1 MIEIGSKADILK
13 IRNPLTKLIITKAI
27 HKAIKNKFG
36 IDALVSIKD
45 LGISTNSDG
54 SVFIDVQVS
63 ANLAPGT
70 LNTIAAMIK
79 DDTGDTTT
87 KGLKNA

>member
-1 MIEIGSKADILK
+1 MIEIGAEEDVLK

-36 IDALVSIKD
+36 INALISIKD
-45 LGISTNSDG
+45 LDITTHSDG
-54 SVFIDVQVS
+54 SALIDIQAS

-79 DDTGDTTT
+79 DDTG
-87 KGLKNA
+87 KGLKHA

>member
-1 MIEIGSKADILK
+1 MAEIGAGEDVLK

-36 IDALVSIKD
+36 INALISIKD
-45 LGISTNSDG
+45 LDITTHSDG
-54 SVFIDVQVS
+54 SALIDIQAS

-79 DDTGDTTT
+79 DDTGDTAS

>member
-1 MIEIGSKADILK
+1 MAEIGAEEDVLK

-36 IDALVSIKD
+36 INALISIKD
-45 LGISTNSDG
+45 LDITTHPDG
-54 SVFIDVQVS
+54 SALIDIQAS

-70 LNTIAAMIK
+70 LNIIAAMIK
-79 DDTGDTTT
+79 DDTGDTAL

>member
-1 MIEIGSKADILK
+1 MAEIGAEEDVLK

-36 IDALVSIKD
+36 INALISIKD
-45 LGISTNSDG
+45 LGISTNPDG
-54 SVFIDVQVS
+54 SVFIDVQAS

-79 DDTGDTTT
+79 DDTGDATM